1 MQTLAQR
8 IQETEVGNG
17 CVVLFWLGQ
26 AGFAF
31 KTSSA
36 RIAYID
42 PYLSDAVEHAFG
54 FKRMMGCPIS
64 ADEVAADLVL
74 CTHEHLDHLDTDA
87 LPVIARNNAAHFAGP
102 RECVRI
108 FREIGI
114 PEDRCHLL
122 EEGKQI
128 EVAGVYAAGMYAD
141 HGDLAPDAIGIVLDF
156 DGIKIYHT
164 GDTAYR
170 PREFQAAVRMQPDVL
185 LPCINGRYGN
195 LNSEEAALLARDVN
209 PRIVIASH
217 FWMFVEHDG
226 DPAAFLEHC
235 ARLAPG
241 TQAMVMKPGER
252 YVYRKLV
259 APAAARS
266 IA

>member
-1 MQTLAQR
+1 MHTLAQR

-17 CVVLFWLGQ
+17 AVALFWLAQ

-31 KTSSA
+31 KTSTG

-42 PYLSDAVEHAFG
+42 PYLSDAVERAFG
-54 FKRMMGCPIS
+54 LKRMMSCPIS
-64 ADEVAADLVL
+64 ADEAAVDFVL

-108 FREIGI
+108 FREVGI
-114 PEDRCHLL
+114 AEDRCHLL

-128 EVAGVYAAGMYAD
+128 EVAGVCATGMHAD
-141 HGDLAPDAIGIVLDF
+141 HGDSAPDAIGIMLDF

-170 PREFQAAVRMQPDVL
+170 PRELQAAVRMRPDVL

-226 DPAAFLEHC
+226 DPAGFLESC
-235 ARLAPG
+235 AKLAPG
-241 TQAMVMKPGER
+241 VQAMVMKPGEV
-252 YVYRKLV
+252 YVYRKPA
-259 APAAARS
+259 APAVAY
-266 IA
+266 